1 MGLLDLQTR
10 GDPVLDG
17 LSLVEED
24 LDLVGDGGTTTPPAG
39 AVPARLLEVPTLTGA
54 GNDVATKRHPL
65 KADVVEE
72 EGGVRVPGDI
82 VVGSNILV
90 RDVVVTMLAAPLP
103 VTGVTSL
110 REQEEESTGDPDG
123 DCEGDRDGDA
133 KEKRKHNSPT
143 FR

>member
-1 MGLLDLQTR
+1 M
-10 GDPVLDG
+10 LDG

-24 LDLVGDGGTTTPPAG
+24 LDLVGDGGTPTLPAG

-65 KADVVEE
+65 EADMVEE
-72 EGGVRVPGDI
+72 EGGVRVPGGI

-90 RDVVVTMLAAPLP
+90 RDVVVAALAAPLP

-110 REQEEESTGDPDG
+110 QERERDSTGGPDG
-123 DCEGDRDGDA
+123 DYEGDCDGDRFGDA
-133 KEKRKHNSPT
+133 KENRKVNSPT
-143 FR
+143 SR